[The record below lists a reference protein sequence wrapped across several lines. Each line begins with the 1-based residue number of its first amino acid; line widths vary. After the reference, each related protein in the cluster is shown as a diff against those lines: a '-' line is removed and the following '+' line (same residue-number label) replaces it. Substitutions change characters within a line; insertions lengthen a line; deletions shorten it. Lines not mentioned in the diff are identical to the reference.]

1 MKVNKENE
9 IDKQIADKLRRKLN
23 SVPEQEY
30 VAGSWENF
38 KAVSAANSAML
49 RRARTIRF
57 YRYSAIGVAAML
69 LIGLFLFTSDNQF
82 FKVSES
88 SLSKPI
94 AVVENP
100 FQDIESSELVIDTP
114 VLAVETPA
122 LDKSIKSISS
132 KVFLAKQRESIKSA
146 SNKRVAQT
154 REEVLQT
161 SESAQAKENSANKE
175 IEAKESVANKES
187 EAFKNSANKE
197 SNALA
202 NNHKEALITNNNN
215 QIFQNDSKQLDKKP
229 LRFGVN
235 ISPGFNSSSTNS
247 GNSLNYSGGVTLD
260 ISIAKNLQISTGVQI
275 EHNNVGAESQVRTMG
290 VEPGHI
296 DAVLTNLDIPLN
308 ITWHF
313 FSDKNT
319 SYYISGGF
327 SSLAYL
333 NEKYTTTSYSHQIK
347 ANTVAQSG
355 DEQLT
360 TYRIENVESVKTTTI
375 SSPNALDV
383 AGRVNLIFG
392 YEQKLSPKLN
402 LHIEPFIKIPL
413 TGLAS
418 ENMRFTTGGVTFKV
432 SF

>member
-1 MKVNKENE
+1 MKVSKENE

-23 SVPEQEY
+23 SMPEQEY

-38 KAVSAANSAML
+38 KAVNTTNSAML

-57 YRYSAIGVAAML
+57 YRYSAIGVAAIL
-69 LIGLFLFTSDNQF
+69 LVGLFLFISDN
-82 FKVSES
+82 
-88 SLSKPI
+88 LSKTAIITPI

-100 FQDIESSELVIDTP
+100 FQDIESLELVIDTP

-132 KVFLAKQRESIKSA
+132 KVFLAKQRERAKSA
-146 SNKRVAQT
+146 NNKIITQT
-154 REEVLQT
+154 RKEVLQVSESAQAINSVQL
-161 SESAQAKENSANKE
+161 SESAQAKES
-175 IEAKESVANKES
+175 SANKES

-202 NNHKEALITNNNN
+202 NDHKEALITSNNS

-235 ISPGFNSSSTNS
+235 ISPGFNSTSTNS
-247 GNSLNYSGGVTLD
+247 GNSLNYSGGVTMD

-375 SSPNALDV
+375 SSPNTLDV

>member
-23 SVPEQEY
+23 SIPEQEY

-38 KAVSAANSAML
+38 KAVSAANSAIL

-57 YRYSAIGVAAML
+57 YRYSAIGVAAIL
-69 LIGLFLFTSDNQF
+69 LVGLFLFISDN
-82 FKVSES
+82 
-88 SLSKPI
+88 LSKTAIITPI

-100 FQDIESSELVIDTP
+100 FQDIESLELVIDTP

-132 KVFLAKQRESIKSA
+132 KVLLANQRERARSA
-146 SNKRVAQT
+146 NNKRITQT
-154 REEVLQT
+154 RKEVLQASESAQAINSVQL
-161 SESAQAKENSANKE
+161 SESAQAKES
-175 IEAKESVANKES
+175 SANKES

-197 SNALA
+197 GNALA
-202 NNHKEALITNNNN
+202 NNHKEALISSNNN

-235 ISPGFNSSSTNS
+235 ISPGFNSTSTNS
-247 GNSLNYSGGVTLD
+247 GNSLNYSGGVTMD

-360 TYRIENVESVKTTTI
+360 TYRIENVEIVKTTTI
-375 SSPNALDV
+375 SSPNTLDV

-413 TGLAS
+413 SGLAS

>member
-23 SVPEQEY
+23 SMPEQEY

-57 YRYSAIGVAAML
+57 YRYSAIGVAAIL
-69 LIGLFLFTSDNQF
+69 LVGLFLFTSDN
-82 FKVSES
+82 
-88 SLSKPI
+88 LSKTTIITPI

-100 FQDIESSELVIDTP
+100 FQDIESLELAIDTP

-132 KVFLAKQRESIKSA
+132 KVFLAEQRERAKSA
-146 SNKRVAQT
+146 SNKIVAQT
-154 REEVLQT
+154 REEALQASESAQAINSVQL
-161 SESAQAKENSANKE
+161 SESAQAKES
-175 IEAKESVANKES
+175 SANKES

-197 SNALA
+197 NNALA
-202 NNHKEALITNNNN
+202 NNHKEALITSKNN

-235 ISPGFNSSSTNS
+235 ISPGFNSTSTNS
-247 GNSLNYSGGVTLD
+247 GSSLNYSGGVTMD

-275 EHNNVGAESQVRTMG
+275 EHNNVGVESQVRTMG

-347 ANTVAQSG
+347 AHTVAQSG

>member
-23 SVPEQEY
+23 SMPEQEY

-38 KAVSAANSAML
+38 KAVSAANSAIL

-57 YRYSAIGVAAML
+57 YRYSAIGVAAIL
-69 LIGLFLFTSDNQF
+69 LVGLFLFISDN
-82 FKVSES
+82 
-88 SLSKPI
+88 LSKTAIITPI

-100 FQDIESSELVIDTP
+100 FQDIESLELVIDTP

-132 KVFLAKQRESIKSA
+132 KVLLANQRERARSA
-146 SNKRVAQT
+146 NNKRITQT
-154 REEVLQT
+154 RKEVLQASESAQAINSVQL
-161 SESAQAKENSANKE
+161 SESAQAKES
-175 IEAKESVANKES
+175 SANKES

-197 SNALA
+197 GNALA
-202 NNHKEALITNNNN
+202 NNHKEALISSNNN

-235 ISPGFNSSSTNS
+235 ISPGFNSTSTNS
-247 GNSLNYSGGVTLD
+247 GNSLNYSGGVTMD

-360 TYRIENVESVKTTTI
+360 TYRIENVEIVKTTTI
-375 SSPNALDV
+375 SSPNTLDV

>member
-23 SVPEQEY
+23 SIPEQEY

-38 KAVSAANSAML
+38 KAVSAANSAIL

-57 YRYSAIGVAAML
+57 YRYSAIGVAAIL
-69 LIGLFLFTSDNQF
+69 LVGLFLFISDN
-82 FKVSES
+82 
-88 SLSKPI
+88 LSKTAIITPI

-100 FQDIESSELVIDTP
+100 FQDIESLELVIDTP

-132 KVFLAKQRESIKSA
+132 KVLLANQRERARSA
-146 SNKRVAQT
+146 NNKRITQT
-154 REEVLQT
+154 RKEVLQASESAQAINSVQL
-161 SESAQAKENSANKE
+161 SESAQAKES
-175 IEAKESVANKES
+175 SANKES

-197 SNALA
+197 GNALA
-202 NNHKEALITNNNN
+202 NNHKEALISSNNN

-235 ISPGFNSSSTNS
+235 ISPGFNSTSTNS
-247 GNSLNYSGGVTLD
+247 GNSLNYSGGVTMD

-360 TYRIENVESVKTTTI
+360 TYRIENVEIVKTTTI
-375 SSPNALDV
+375 SSPNTLDV